1 MRFTMKLVFETSV
14 RTVNGDPRGSLP
26 QPEPGRYTPVD
37 WVYRMRYAA
46 DRIRVDR
53 RSALPGAKPATYRTE
68 GTSWEHEN
76 LDRSAGPAKLGKL
89 TRPATSPTRGRASVV
104 VRARESR
111 AHGDGR
117 Q

>member
-1 MRFTMKLVFETSV
+1 M
-14 RTVNGDPRGSLP
+14 
-26 QPEPGRYTPVD
+26 QPELGRYKLGD
-37 WVYRMRYAA
+37 WVYRAWYVV

-53 RSALPGAKPATYRTE
+53 RSALSGAQPATYRTK
-68 GTSWEHEN
+68 GASWEPVN
-76 LDRSAGPAKLGKL
+76 LDRSARPAKPGKL
-89 TRPATSPTRGRASVV
+89 PRPATSPMRGRASVV